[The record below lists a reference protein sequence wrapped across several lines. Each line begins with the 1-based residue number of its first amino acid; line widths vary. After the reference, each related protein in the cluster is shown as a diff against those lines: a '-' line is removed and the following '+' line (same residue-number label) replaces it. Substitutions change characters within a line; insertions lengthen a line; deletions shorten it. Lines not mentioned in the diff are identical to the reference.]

1 MSLGPATFKLSR
13 TAVDSRKTKRA
24 QNSFPCRKCE
34 HMETAQFLGDDTRAA
49 EIACEAGIR

>member
-13 TAVDSRKTKRA
+13 TAVDSRKNE
-24 QNSFPCRKCE
+24 QNSFPSRKCE